1 MGSNE
6 RKTEVPYLLWTP
18 KLFLQKKIVVCL
30 KGVKGVLVLNRK
42 NALGTIEG
50 KGPITNRLLDDLLV
64 FNETSILY
72 EAHGPIHLIKSRYK
86 GSVLDIKNNFLHL
99 MTI

>member
-30 KGVKGVLVLNRK
+30 KGVKRVLVLNRK
-42 NALGTIEG
+42 NALGIIEG

-72 EAHGPIHLIKSRYK
+72 VAHGPIHLIKSRYK
-86 GSVLDIKNNFLHL
+86 ESVLDIKNNFLHL
-99 MTI
+99 LTI